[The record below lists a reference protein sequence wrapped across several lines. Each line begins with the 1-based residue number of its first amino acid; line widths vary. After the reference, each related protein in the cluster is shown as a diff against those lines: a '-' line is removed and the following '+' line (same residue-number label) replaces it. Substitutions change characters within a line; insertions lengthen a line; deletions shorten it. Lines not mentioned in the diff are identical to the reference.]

1 MNKQLGTAILAT
13 AFLTLSPAAAFAD
26 SSSGSGS
33 VSEQSS
39 PSLEKILNSS
49 DAQQEKATQV
59 APDQLD
65 AIKAKAAERI
75 AKRQRDLTSWSAKLA
90 TAPADCGQN
99 GASLQRIATTQAAL
113 AALSTSIQTST
124 TKEAAKPLYL
134 QIFTHQRVYL
144 VGSPAVHI
152 ALACDQQAARAAKQ
166 LAEVAELQAKIT
178 APVPSTVAPST
189 VAGATV
195 PTNAP
200 NTAAAAALLAQVTPL
215 IELGKATSAAASA
228 SLVSLTADQ
237 GNESVKSGNAVK
249 VATAREQIRQA
260 DANLDRAGELLK
272 QTRQALSPVVKSAK
286 QEQKKTASDAAKAK
300 RDADRE
306 AAKVKRD
313 AEKAK
318 DKAERENK
326 KNDRKSKKDDK
337 RDDKDDDD

>member
-33 VSEQSS
+33 VSDQSS

-124 TKEAAKPLYL
+124 TKEAARPLYL

-178 APVPSTVAPST
+178 APAPTVAPST

-237 GNESVKSGNAVK
+237 GNESVKSANAVK

-286 QEQKKTASDAAKAK
+286 QEQKKTATDAAKAK

-318 DKAERENK
+318 DKAERESK
-326 KNDRKSKKDDK
+326 KDDRKSKKDDK